1 MPETIESR
9 IRAILAD
16 NFGVEESAKGDSR
29 FIEDLGLDSLDTVE
43 LVMHLEDEFNI
54 QIDDEQADDMET
66 VQQAVAL
73 VGKLTGNGSK

>member
-54 QIDDEQADDMET
+54 QIDDDQADDMET